1 MPPAA
6 SKRRQIVDTD
16 FMLKFTVYRD
26 GKPADSINLSGAY
39 CIGADDVPLRAEITG
54 KKGVITCDKRAGGPA
69 GLVLLWKVEGV
80 GEVMLETVRLM
91 EREQPYVLTVEL
103 ARGRLMRIN
112 AKLEDWGILDHEDGA
127 AIAQTL
133 DDARESLIQA
143 LQADDA
149 NGASTWGDEAL
160 RQAVVASVELA
171 RVHADLFVTRRRET
185 GGFSRRVFGCSF
197 HGDAVSPLACQRMKE
212 SFDFAM
218 VPFVWSDIEPSEQ
231 KFQWDR
237 LDAWVEALAK
247 HGVPM
252 HGAPLL
258 SFAESQT
265 PEWLHTWSQDF
276 NTVRDLAFEH
286 ARRLMNRY
294 GPHIQTWHVASG
306 LHANTA
312 FAFNFEQLME
322 LTRMTSALANQLAP
336 RGTTVLDIVAP
347 WGEYYARNQ
356 RTIPP
361 LLYAEM
367 TVQSGIHFDAFGLQ
381 FFFGPG
387 LDGMYVRD
395 MFQISALLDHFLKFA
410 KPVRITGIQVPSS
423 VARSKSETET
433 GHTPALNG
441 GMWRE
446 PWSESVQADWLAQFL
461 DVALSK
467 PFVESVAWHG
477 LADHADQPVP
487 HGAIMRSDL
496 TPKAAAERLK
506 QFRAEVYAHV
516 KQHPA

>member
-1 MPPAA
+1 
-6 SKRRQIVDTD
+6 
-16 FMLKFTVYRD
+16 MLKFTVYRD
-26 GKPADSINLSGAY
+26 GKPANAINLSGAY
-39 CIGADDVPLRAEITG
+39 CIGADDVPLRAEVSA
-54 KKGVITCDKRAGGPA
+54 KNGVIFCEKRAGGPA
-69 GLVLLWKVEGV
+69 GLSLLWTVKGV

-91 EREQPYVLTVEL
+91 EREQPYILTVEL

-112 AKLEDWGILDHEDGA
+112 AKLEDWGILDHEDGI
-127 AIAQTL
+127 AIAQML
-133 DDARESLIQA
+133 DDARESLIKA

-149 NGASTWGDEAL
+149 DGASRWGDEAL
-160 RQAVVASVELA
+160 RQAVIASGELS

-185 GGFSRRVFGCSF
+185 GGFSRRVFGCSI
-197 HGDAVSPLACQRMKE
+197 HADATSPLACQRIKE

-218 VPFVWSDIEPSEQ
+218 VPLVWRDIEPSEQ
-231 KFQWDR
+231 KFQWDK
-237 LDAWVEALAK
+237 LDAWVEALARQD
-247 HGVPM
+247 VPM

-265 PEWLHTWSQDF
+265 PDWLHTWSQDF
-276 NTVRDLAFEH
+276 DTIRDLAFEH
-286 ARRLMNRY
+286 ARRLINRY
-294 GPHIQTWHVASG
+294 GQHIQTWHVASG
-306 LHANTA
+306 LHANTT

-322 LTRMTSALANQLAP
+322 LTRMTSALAHQLAP

-367 TVQSGIHFDAFGLQ
+367 AVQSGINFDAFGLQ

-387 LDGMYVRD
+387 QDGMYVRD
-395 MFQISALLDHFLKFA
+395 MFQISVMLDHFLRFA

-423 VARSKSETET
+423 TAHAKTDAV
-433 GHTPALNG
+433 LNG
-441 GMWRE
+441 GVWRE
-446 PWSESVQADWLAQFL
+446 PWSEAIQADWMEQFI

-477 LADHADQPVP
+477 LADHANQPVP

-496 TPKAAAERLK
+496 TPKPAAERLAA
-506 QFRAEVYAHV
+506 FRSEVHAHAR
-516 KQHPA
+516 QTPA